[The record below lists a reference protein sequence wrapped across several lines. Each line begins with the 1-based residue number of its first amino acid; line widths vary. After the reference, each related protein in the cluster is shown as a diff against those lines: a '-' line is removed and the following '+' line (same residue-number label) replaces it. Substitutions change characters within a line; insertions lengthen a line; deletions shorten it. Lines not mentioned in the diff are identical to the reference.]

1 MAQTLYRAVYCSRS
15 KLDGTPERMAEQLQT
30 ILATSRRNNSR
41 VNLSGALLFA
51 SDCFAQALE
60 GERGAIEQC
69 FERIQIDPRHAD
81 VTVLEFAP
89 APARD
94 FSDWSMAFAGDP
106 AAKESDPLAIAVFK
120 DAFVQ
125 NHADSGS
132 AVLRLLRQLVRQ
144 EELWALA

>member
-15 KLDGTPERMAEQLQT
+15 KLDGTPEQIAEQLQM
-30 ILATSRRNNSR
+30 ILATSRRNNACVSI
-41 VNLSGALLFA
+41 SGALLFA

-69 FERIQIDPRHAD
+69 FERIQIDPRHSD

-106 AAKESDPLAIAVFK
+106 AKESDPLAIAVFK

-144 EELWALA
+144 EELWALT